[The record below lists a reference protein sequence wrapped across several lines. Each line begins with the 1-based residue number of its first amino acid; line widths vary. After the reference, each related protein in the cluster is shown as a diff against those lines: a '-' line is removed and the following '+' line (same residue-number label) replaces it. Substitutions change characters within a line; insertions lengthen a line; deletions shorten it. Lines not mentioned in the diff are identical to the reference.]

1 MFVFLFIAFS
11 VVYNVHIVCV
21 GHVSSWLLS
30 FSIVKTQFISIWLN
44 VYMCVLTS
52 ICCLNFDFV
61 GVFEVDFV
69 IIAKLFNAKPSVF
82 FLLIPPMYA
91 NNETNEI

>member
-1 MFVFLFIAFS
+1 MYILCVSGMCLLGFSLSLSLKLNSYQFCRMFICVYTLVF
-11 VVYNVHIVCV
+11 
-21 GHVSSWLLS
+21 
-30 FSIVKTQFISIWLN
+30 
-44 VYMCVLTS
+44 
-52 ICCLNFDFV
+52 CCLNFDFV

-82 FLLIPPMYA
+82 FLIPPMYA